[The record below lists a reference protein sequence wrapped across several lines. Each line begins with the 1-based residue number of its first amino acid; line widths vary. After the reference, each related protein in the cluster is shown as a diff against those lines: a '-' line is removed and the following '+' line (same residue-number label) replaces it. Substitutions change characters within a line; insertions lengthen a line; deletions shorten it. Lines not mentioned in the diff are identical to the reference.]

1 MKSSQND
8 SQVKFLSKE
17 LVTSPSV
24 GNNQPLLREVGLPP
38 PPPPLKKK
46 RKFRESKLIN
56 AKTYKSL
63 FSIKKKKTKA
73 SCFKSAVFGNIHDF
87 IYTEQNVHTFS
98 TIIC

>member
-24 GNNQPLLREVGLPP
+24 GNNQPLLRDVGLPP
-38 PPPPLKKK
+38 PLPPLKKK
-46 RKFRESKLIN
+46 RKFRESKLIR

-63 FSIKKKKTKA
+63 FSIKKKAKA

-87 IYTEQNVHTFS
+87 INTEQNVHTFS

>member
-8 SQVKFLSKE
+8 SQMKFLSKE
-17 LVTSPSV
+17 LVTSPSA

-46 RKFRESKLIN
+46 RKFRESKLIG

-63 FSIKKKKTKA
+63 FSIKKKNE
-73 SCFKSAVFGNIHDF
+73 SIMF
-87 IYTEQNVHTFS
+87 Q
-98 TIIC
+98 ICGFREYS

>member
-8 SQVKFLSKE
+8 SQMKFLSKE
-17 LVTSPSV
+17 LVTSPSA

-63 FSIKKKKTKA
+63 FSIKKKPKHHVSNLRFSGIFMTLLILNKT
-73 SCFKSAVFGNIHDF
+73 FTLFPR
-87 IYTEQNVHTFS
+87 
-98 TIIC
+98 

>member
-46 RKFRESKLIN
+46 MKFRESKLIN

-63 FSIKKKKTKA
+63 FSIKKKKNE
-73 SCFKSAVFGNIHDF
+73 SIMF
-87 IYTEQNVHTFS
+87 Q
-98 TIIC
+98 ICGFREYS

>member
-8 SQVKFLSKE
+8 SQMKFLSKE

-46 RKFRESKLIN
+46 RKFRESKLIR

-63 FSIKKKKTKA
+63 FSIKKRKHHVSNLRFSGIFMTLLILNKT
-73 SCFKSAVFGNIHDF
+73 FTLFPR
-87 IYTEQNVHTFS
+87 
-98 TIIC
+98 

>member
-8 SQVKFLSKE
+8 SQMKFLSKE
-17 LVTSPSV
+17 LVTSPSA

-46 RKFRESKLIN
+46 RKFRESKLIG

-63 FSIKKKKTKA
+63 FSIKKKTKA

-87 IYTEQNVHTFS
+87 INTEQNVHTFS

>member
-8 SQVKFLSKE
+8 SQMKFLSKE
-17 LVTSPSV
+17 LVTSPSA

-46 RKFRESKLIN
+46 RKFRESKLIS
-56 AKTYKSL
+56 AKTYKLL
-63 FSIKKKKTKA
+63 FSIKKKTKA

-87 IYTEQNVHTFS
+87 INTEQNVHTFS

>member
-38 PPPPLKKK
+38 PLPPLKKK
-46 RKFRESKLIN
+46 RKFRESKLIR

-63 FSIKKKKTKA
+63 IKYIKVRKKSESIM
-73 SCFKSAVFGNIHDF
+73 F
-87 IYTEQNVHTFS
+87 Q
-98 TIIC
+98 ICGFREYS

>member
-63 FSIKKKKTKA
+63 FSIKKKTKA

-87 IYTEQNVHTFS
+87 INTEQNVHTFS